1 MKKGGIMNNQIPYF
15 MNNQESFNKPN
26 PNYNNNTNFDIE
38 KIINKINRL
47 EKNLRILENRVI
59 NLEMNKNNNYFNDD
73 PTDMYMV

>member
-15 MNNQESFNKPN
+15 MNNQELFNKQN
-26 PNYNNNTNFDIE
+26 PNYNNSTNFDIE